1 MPLLISMIVVGMKL
15 PAIIFVAAGFAARFN
30 ETKTPIPLKERGANK
45 PSPYPPILGKKSEKQ
60 VEFISL
66 YIL

>member
-30 ETKTPIPLKERGANK
+30 ETKTPIPLKERGYSQAFLL
-45 PSPYPPILGKKSEKQ
+45 SAYIKKEIGETS
-60 VEFISL
+60 
-66 YIL
+66 